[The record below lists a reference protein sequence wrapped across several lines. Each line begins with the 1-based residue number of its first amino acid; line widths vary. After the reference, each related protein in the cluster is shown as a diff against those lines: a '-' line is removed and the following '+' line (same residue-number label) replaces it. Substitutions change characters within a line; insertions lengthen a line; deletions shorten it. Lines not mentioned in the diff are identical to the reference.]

1 MVLFIVI
8 TETNIEPSHGLEELK
23 KCVLS
28 WKAVLLLLFSVVF
41 DDVDCGGDPLL
52 SLLCSTGPLFTGFP
66 FEQTKKKK
74 KVAATT
80 SSFWAYLPSPI
91 ATDSVPANHIS
102 SGVPSPF

>member
-41 DDVDCGGDPLL
+41 DDVDCGGGEGGGTEDLNYILL
-52 SLLCSTGPLFTGFP
+52 
-66 FEQTKKKK
+66 
-74 KVAATT
+74 
-80 SSFWAYLPSPI
+80 
-91 ATDSVPANHIS
+91 
-102 SGVPSPF
+102 